1 MQAIDYVRSIKNKE
15 LNQLTIEELAHV
27 HLNSGLYNEIKGAL
41 LDSSLTT
48 LIDEIRHAKF
58 QHRSKSFLPVTA
70 AFTILDQLG
79 FCYSRKDM
87 PLYSNVN
94 ASNIKKSLY
103 YFCGFE
109 ENDKATKT
117 LYALRNSFLHTASIL
132 AKAEFPNQPNHRFVY
147 DREQS
152 DLLRFPE
159 VEWDGDF
166 NNLTSEMST
175 RINPEIFVNM
185 VEDAARNAKEHLYN
199 NNLNIDCINGE
210 PEFYYRFLGYRAK

>member
-1 MQAIDYVRSIKNKE
+1 MQAIDYVLSMKNKE
-15 LNQLTIEELAHV
+15 LSQLTIEELAYV
-27 HLNSGLYNEIKGAL
+27 HLNCGLFNEIKGAFL
-41 LDSSLTT
+41 SSSLAT
-48 LIDEIRHAKF
+48 LIDEIRHAKL
-58 QHRSKSFLPVTA
+58 QHRSRSFLPVAT

-87 PLYSNVN
+87 PLYSHVN

-132 AKAEFPNQPNHRFVY
+132 AKAESPNQPNHRFVY

-152 DLLRFPE
+152 DLLKYPE

-175 RINPEIFVNM
+175 RINPEIFVSM
-185 VEDAARNAKEHLYN
+185 VEEAARNAEEHLYN
-199 NNLNIDCINGE
+199 NNLNINCINGE
-210 PEFYYRFLGYRAK
+210 PEFYYRFLGYIAK